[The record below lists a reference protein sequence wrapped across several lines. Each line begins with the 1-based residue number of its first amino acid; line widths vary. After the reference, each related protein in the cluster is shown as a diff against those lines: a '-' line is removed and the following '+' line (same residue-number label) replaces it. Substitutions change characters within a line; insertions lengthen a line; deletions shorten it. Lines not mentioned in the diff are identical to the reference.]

1 MDERLIERWDYAMTN
16 ITLKGII
23 DEDFVNYRVPSM
35 TLMFPYCNFKC
46 GENLCQNSDLVK
58 QEDIKI
64 NIKKLCE
71 RYLDNPITKSIV
83 CQGLDPMDSYE
94 ELLEFIK
101 ILRYEYNCNDDIVIY
116 TGYNEDEIKMQLMML
131 SMFDN
136 IVIKFGRYIPNQ
148 TPHFD
153 EVLGVKLA
161 SDNQFARRLVNE

>member
-1 MDERLIERWDYAMTN
+1 MDECLIERWGNAMTN

-46 GENLCQNSDLVK
+46 GENLCPNSDLVK
-58 QEDIKI
+58 HEDIKI
-64 NIKKLCE
+64 NIKKLCK

-116 TGYNEDEIKMQLMML
+116 TGYNEDEIEMHLMML

-161 SDNQFARRLVNE
+161 SDNQYGEKIS